1 LEVLKDFPSL
11 PLPEEVPLVFK
22 VQPEYMFDD
31 IVEFWDLMMKYKPT
45 VFEYAGQKE
54 IIDFSVAFLT
64 STWYITNPY
73 LKSKLVTVLAI
84 GVRPFRRF
92 NQGILG
98 SMLCAHP
105 LSLKFLMMCL
115 MNFYVGK

>member
-1 LEVLKDFPSL
+1 
-11 PLPEEVPLVFK
+11 
-22 VQPEYMFDD
+22 MFDD
-31 IVEFWDLMMKYKPT
+31 VVEFWDLMMKYKPT

-54 IIDFSVAFLT
+54 IIDFAVAFLT

-98 SMLCAHP
+98 SALCAHS

-115 MNFYVGK
+115 MNFYVGKWQALPMT